1 LVVGDS
7 YGKNSFDYLKR
18 KSPKTYKVESDGVEA
33 PAVALQANL
42 AANGDWVLALALLAY
57 SPRMSGSIEEKDC
70 HKERIYE

>member
-1 LVVGDS
+1 MQSLGSWRFIGQELED
-7 YGKNSFDYLKR
+7 
-18 KSPKTYKVESDGVEA
+18 PYKVEPDGVEA

-70 HKERIYE
+70 HKEGIYE

>member
-1 LVVGDS
+1 
-7 YGKNSFDYLKR
+7 
-18 KSPKTYKVESDGVEA
+18 VESDKVEA